1 MSPED
6 LAHSRIPSV
15 MEDPSTLAVAKM
27 YAEAFVGAAQSVG
40 VESVLEEFESF
51 LTDVLDRN
59 PDFATLL
66 CSSVGN
72 RDDKL
77 TLIDRVVAPYGS
89 EMFTSFLR
97 VLARKDRLDLLP
109 LILQQS
115 QLRFEQLQGKQ
126 RVQVTSPQEM
136 SDEQRERIR
145 QQLSDKLPF
154 DPILETNVDPSLLGG
169 IVIRVGD
176 TVYDSSVKTRM
187 KQLRERMRQRSLN
200 EIQSGRD
207 RFSHP
212 EGD

>member
-1 MSPED
+1 MSSEG
-6 LAHSRIPSV
+6 LENTRIPSV

-27 YAEAFVGAAQSVG
+27 YAEALVGASQSAG
-40 VESVLEEFESF
+40 VENVLEEFESF
-51 LTDVLDRN
+51 LVDVLDKN
-59 PDFATLL
+59 PEFATLL

-77 TLIDRVVAPYGS
+77 RLIDRVVAPHGS

-109 LILQQS
+109 MILQQS
-115 QLRFEQLQGKQ
+115 RLRHELLQGKK
-126 RVQVTSPQEM
+126 RVQVTSAEPM
-136 SDEQRERIR
+136 SDEQRERVR
-145 QQLSDKLPF
+145 QQLSEKLPF
-154 DPILETNVDPSLLGG
+154 DPILESSVDPSLVGG
-169 IVIRVGD
+169 MVIRVGD